1 MNSINAIA
9 SNIFFLS
16 ANQNRNRIGK
26 NIRKRV
32 NNIVVGLFTF
42 DCIFFLWHFLTIETE
57 MESQNKINIDARPE
71 FLLNLSMRCE
81 HTKKTWIA
89 IRFLF
94 LKVFFV
100 LQHFLISNESN
111 VKMWNNSSTFTM
123 QFAAILWLQRIK
135 KNSTIV

>member
-9 SNIFFLS
+9 SSIFFLS

-71 FLLNLSMRCE
+71 FLLNLSIRCE
-81 HTKKTWIA
+81 HTKKNLNCNT
-89 IRFLF
+89 
-94 LKVFFV
+94 
-100 LQHFLISNESN
+100 ISFSQ
-111 VKMWNNSSTFTM
+111 SIFCTATFSH
-123 QFAAILWLQRIK
+123 LQRIQRENVK
-135 KNSTIV
+135 QF